1 MYGNHFPNTS
11 NFDGGQYPNTHHN
24 YDFFPQLP
32 ETINPALLSSNIPA
46 QALQYSFPVFF
57 CSTCGE
63 QHPDQASLTSH
74 GHWVHMVEAS
84 LDCAATGC
92 EFCSFVVMDPG
103 DNDAG
108 FQGNELQQEAG
119 AEAFFG
125 ELQTQGILGGQWQVQ
140 SDPFIPYGFA
150 GDPSAHTTGGGFAEQ
165 EMQLDAD
172 AVWTPSS
179 SMNYYNAPVVSSIEQ
194 PTGPPQPSKTPS
206 TPPRKPKSL
215 TPVPSWLA
223 YTDGHTETHLPRFM
237 SQIEIGIY
245 DAQSNTWTH
254 PPRRKP
260 GLLLNPTTS
269 QPVYSTINPTSILNA
284 IPFLPTEFYS
294 TTPLWLINLWL
305 RRSAEEGLYVGIGD
319 LTDRCIWAKDAK
331 AGSSST
337 AERRTTMSVRVQR
350 YNMAIGQLPVVEKR
364 HKGLPAQQAMGTVEG
379 LTVLQGE
386 LNTCWQPNQM
396 TRRGP
401 WVVCQP
407 VSHAAYE
414 VAGLSV
420 VGRGAAGNE
429 FVIETLYGLSE
440 RMKRISDGMIF
451 LDGLAEGI
459 GLQPDAAS
467 RSAVRKRIEADKSW
481 DLDEEFEIWTAGG
494 RYPDLTVKHTER
506 ALENANSEEEVLAV
520 LWGHLPT
527 IRTLKRAAKPTS
539 PTVWEQMSPQRVA
552 LLLTITHGEFEFM
565 TEGAIEAIHAALAA
579 NPNPSFALQQQ
590 LDQTSD
596 QALQQVFGGPFEQGS
611 GIFGGVDV
619 EMMDMDGGEGHRII

>member
-1 MYGNHFPNTS
+1 MEGSHFPYTS
-11 NFDGGQYPNTHHN
+11 NFDGGQYPNTHN

-32 ETINPALLSSNIPA
+32 ETINPALLSSSTPG
-46 QALQYSFPVFF
+46 QALHYPSPVFF

-63 QHPDQASLTSH
+63 QHPNQASVTSH

-84 LDCAATGC
+84 LDCAGTGC

-103 DNDAG
+103 DNGAG
-108 FQGNELQQEAG
+108 LQNDELQQEAG
-119 AEAFFG
+119 AEGFLG
-125 ELQTQGILGGQWQVQ
+125 ELQTQGVLGEQWQDQ
-140 SDPFIPYGFA
+140 SDPFVRYGFA
-150 GDPSAHTTGGGFAEQ
+150 GDPSAQATGGAFEQ
-165 EMQLDAD
+165 QMQLDAN

-179 SMNYYNAPVVSSIEQ
+179 SMNYYDAPVVPSIEQ
-194 PTGPPQPSKTPS
+194 PSGPSILSKTSS
-206 TPPRKPKSL
+206 TPPRKPESS
-215 TPVPSWLA
+215 TPVQSWLA
-223 YTDGHTETHLPRFM
+223 YTDGHTETNLPRFM

-260 GLLLNPTTS
+260 GLLLDPTTS

-284 IPFLPTEFYS
+284 IPFLPTEFHS

-331 AGSSST
+331 AGSSSN

-364 HKGLPAQQAMGTVEG
+364 HKGLPAQQAMGTIEG

-396 TRRGP
+396 TRKGP

-407 VSHAAYE
+407 VTHAAYE
-414 VAGLSV
+414 GAGPSV
-420 VGRGAAGNE
+420 VGDGAAGNE
-429 FVIETLYGLSE
+429 VVIETLYGLSE

-451 LDGLAEGI
+451 LDGLAEGV

-467 RSAVRKRIEADKSW
+467 RSAVRKRIEADKSR
-481 DLDEEFEIWTAGG
+481 DLDEDFEIWTAGG

-565 TEGAIEAIHAALAA
+565 TEGAIEAIDAALAA
-579 NPNPSFALQQQ
+579 NPNPSF
-590 LDQTSD
+590 D
-596 QALQQVFGGPFEQGS
+596 
-611 GIFGGVDV
+611 
-619 EMMDMDGGEGHRII
+619 

>member
-1 MYGNHFPNTS
+1 MEGSHSPNTT
-11 NFDGGQYPNTHHN
+11 NFDGGQFSNAHN
-24 YDFFPQLP
+24 YDFFAQLP
-32 ETINPALLSSNIPA
+32 ETINPALLSSNIPN
-46 QALQYSFPVFF
+46 QALQYPSPVFF

-84 LDCAATGC
+84 LDCAGTGC

-103 DNDAG
+103 DNGEGSQNDG
-108 FQGNELQQEAG
+108 LQQEAG
-119 AEAFFG
+119 AEGFSV
-125 ELQTQGILGGQWQVQ
+125 ELQTQGILGEQWQDQ
-140 SDPFIPYGFA
+140 SDPFIPYDFSGEL
-150 GDPSAHTTGGGFAEQ
+150 GVQMTGGAFAEQ
-165 EMQLDAD
+165 QMQLDAD

-179 SMNYYNAPVVSSIEQ
+179 STNYYNAPIVPSIEQ
-194 PTGPPQPSKTPS
+194 PSGPPQPSKTPP

-215 TPVPSWLA
+215 TPVHSWLA
-223 YTDGHTETHLPRFM
+223 YTDGHTETNLPRYM

-245 DAQSNTWTH
+245 DAPTNTWTH

-260 GLLLNPTTS
+260 GLLLDPTTS

-284 IPFLPTEFYS
+284 IPFLPNEFHS

-319 LTDRCIWAKDAK
+319 LTDRCVWAKDAK
-331 AGSSST
+331 AGSSSN

-350 YNMAIGQLPVVEKR
+350 YNMAIGQLPIVEKR
-364 HKGLPAQQAMGTVEG
+364 HKGLPAQQAMGTIEG
-379 LTVLQGE
+379 LMVLQGE

-396 TRRGP
+396 TRKGP

-407 VSHAAYE
+407 VNHAAYE
-414 VAGLSV
+414 GGGPGV
-420 VGRGAAGNE
+420 VDGGAAGNE
-429 FVIETLYGLSE
+429 VVIETLYGLSE

-451 LDGLAEGI
+451 LDGLAEGV

-467 RSAVRKRIEADKSW
+467 RSAVRKRIEADKSR
-481 DLDEEFEIWTAGG
+481 DLDEEFEVWTAGG

-527 IRTLKRAAKPTS
+527 IRTLKRAAKPSS

-565 TEGAIEAIHAALAA
+565 TEGAIEAIDAALAA
-579 NPNPSFALQQQ
+579 NPNPSFDLQQQ
-590 LDQTSD
+590 LDQPSD
-596 QALQQVFGGPFEQGS
+596 QALQQGSSGPSEQGS

-619 EMMDMDGGEGHRII
+619 EMMDMDG